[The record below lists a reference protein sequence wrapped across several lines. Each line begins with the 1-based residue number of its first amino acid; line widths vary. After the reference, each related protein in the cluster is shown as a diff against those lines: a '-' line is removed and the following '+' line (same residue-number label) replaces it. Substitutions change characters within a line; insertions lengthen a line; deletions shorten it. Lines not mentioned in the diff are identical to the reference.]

1 MVTFRRLTC
10 WESPTIVNCGMEP
23 LAKNEFVT
31 PCIYCGIFVSLF
43 LVEPSSTAQLEK
55 IFEEFWWAFLIAVL
69 VLVIVIVIVAVVCW
83 YKRRKL

>member
-1 MVTFRRLTC
+1 MY
-10 WESPTIVNCGMEP
+10 
-23 LAKNEFVT
+23 
-31 PCIYCGIFVSLF
+31 YCGIFVSLF